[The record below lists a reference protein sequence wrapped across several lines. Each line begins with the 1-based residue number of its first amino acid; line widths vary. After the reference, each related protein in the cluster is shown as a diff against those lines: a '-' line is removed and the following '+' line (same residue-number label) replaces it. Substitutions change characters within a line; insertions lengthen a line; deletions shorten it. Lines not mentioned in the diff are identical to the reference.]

1 MNTRT
6 RLSRKLGMS
15 ALTAVL
21 VLGTAGV
28 SQQTA
33 VAAVRPDVTNVAH
46 RGASAHAPENTL
58 AAVREGV
65 AMGAHMVEI
74 DVQRTADGELILMHD
89 TNLLRTTDA
98 EEVFPGRDSYAVSA
112 FTMAEVRQLDAGSWF
127 DESFTGEPVPT
138 LAETLAVLRGGEV
151 GLLLEVKAPAQY
163 PGIEAEIAAELSRDR
178 WWLRPAPSKLAHRL
192 VIQSFDW
199 ASMKRSQDLLP
210 RIPHGLLGRVAES
223 DIAEYAAWADQIN
236 PNFNTVDAAYVD
248 AVHDAGL
255 EIYVY
260 TVNGADD
267 MRAQIDKGVDGI
279 ITDYPDVLVDVLAE
293 ARLPAA
299 A

>member
-1 MNTRT
+1 MNPRT
-6 RLSRKLGMS
+6 RRTHRFGVP
-15 ALTAVL
+15 ALAVL
-21 VLGTAGV
+21 VVLGTAAV
-28 SQQTA
+28 TQQQA
-33 VAAVRPDVTNVAH
+33 QAAVRPDVTNVAH

-65 AMGAHMVEI
+65 RMGAHMVEI

-89 TNLLRTTDA
+89 TNLLRTTDT

-112 FTMAEVRQLDAGSWF
+112 FTMAEVRRLDAGSWF
-127 DESFTGEPVPT
+127 DESFAGEPVPT

-151 GLLLEVKAPAQY
+151 GLLLEVKEPARY

-210 RIPHGLLGRVAES
+210 RIPHGLLGRVPEA
-223 DIAEYAAWADQIN
+223 DIAGYATWADQIN
-236 PNFNTVDAAYVD
+236 PGYTTVDAAYVD
-248 AVHDAGL
+248 AVQEAGL

-260 TVNGADD
+260 TVNRAED
-267 MRAQIDKGVDGI
+267 MRAQIAKGVDGI
-279 ITDYPDVLVDVLAE
+279 ITNYPDVLVDVLAE
-293 ARLPAA
+293 ASLPAA